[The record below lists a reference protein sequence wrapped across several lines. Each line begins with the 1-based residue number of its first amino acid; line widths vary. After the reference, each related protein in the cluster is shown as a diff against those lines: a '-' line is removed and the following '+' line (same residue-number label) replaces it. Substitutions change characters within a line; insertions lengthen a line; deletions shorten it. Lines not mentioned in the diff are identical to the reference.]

1 MSFSNGDLFHIEMK
15 NGIYQVLDFY
25 KSDDKG
31 NIYIFR
37 KVFDGKLNFK
47 VSKADIVHDSWMIHI
62 SDKTRDKIA
71 DTLKSS
77 AVQAALNDLTVDK
90 MMQFQTNIKLEIL
103 WCSMNPKSKKNLEKL
118 LNSQI
123 KGFVNTFSLRNAIR
137 ELHNQGEL
145 RIENCLEYPSDG
157 SRLYRVEIGRYFD
170 DFDEFGNEQFREM
183 RFAEVKMYRRED
195 LIK

>member
-1 MSFSNGDLFHIEMK
+1 
-15 NGIYQVLDFY
+15 
-25 KSDDKG
+25 
-31 NIYIFR
+31 
-37 KVFDGKLNFK
+37 
-47 VSKADIVHDSWMIHI
+47 
-62 SDKTRDKIA
+62 
-71 DTLKSS
+71 
-77 AVQAALNDLTVDK
+77 
-90 MMQFQTNIKLEIL
+90 
-103 WCSMNPKSKKNLEKL
+103 MNPKSKKKLEKL

-123 KGFVNTFSLRNAIR
+123 KGFVNTFSLRNATR

-157 SRLYRVEIGRYFD
+157 SRLYRVEIGRYLD

>member
-47 VSKADIVHDSWMIHI
+47 VSKADIVHDSWMTHI

-77 AVQAALNDLTVDK
+77 VVQTVLNDLTVDK

-103 WCSMNPKSKKNLEKL
+103 WCSMNPKSKKKLEKL

>member
-1 MSFSNGDLFHIEMK
+1 
-15 NGIYQVLDFY
+15 
-25 KSDDKG
+25 
-31 NIYIFR
+31 
-37 KVFDGKLNFK
+37 
-47 VSKADIVHDSWMIHI
+47 
-62 SDKTRDKIA
+62 
-71 DTLKSS
+71 
-77 AVQAALNDLTVDK
+77 
-90 MMQFQTNIKLEIL
+90 
-103 WCSMNPKSKKNLEKL
+103 MNPKSKKKLEKL

-183 RFAEVKMYRRED
+183 RFAEVKMYRREA